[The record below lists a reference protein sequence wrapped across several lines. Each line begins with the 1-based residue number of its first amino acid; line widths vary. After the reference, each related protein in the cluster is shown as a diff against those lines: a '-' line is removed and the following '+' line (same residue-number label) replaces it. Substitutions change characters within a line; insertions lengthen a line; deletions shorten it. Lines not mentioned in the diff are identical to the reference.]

1 MRLPSRTAYL
11 FALARLVLFWEAAWR
26 AVLPLLC
33 VIGLFTALALLEL
46 PALLPAWAHV
56 LGLAL
61 FALLMAVAAW
71 AGYKNWRTPEDG
83 AALRWL
89 ENDSGLSHR
98 PLGTLRDQ
106 LANSHDAGAAAL
118 WRAHRR
124 RMQAQLRGLRVGL
137 PRPGLPAADPWG
149 LRAVVFLL
157 LAMGLFVGGAA
168 APQRL
173 GRALQPDFSAD
184 AGDVAE
190 LEAWLNPPDYTGLP
204 PVKLD
209 PKSTDA
215 LRVPQGSTLMARV
228 FGGGETPRL
237 LIDGAATPFL
247 KIDERNFE
255 LSQLIEAGQRL
266 SVVSAEQSIAD
277 WPLAIIV
284 DQIPTVESDVEPSVT
299 VRQAVRLSYKA
310 ADDYG
315 LAAVWAELRRA
326 DADDG
331 TDVKKPGDAT
341 GKADPAA
348 AENGGEA
355 ADETVLKLDL
365 PISPPGAR
373 EARDNGYFDL
383 TPHPWAGL
391 NVTLR
396 YLAKDDR
403 GQTGWSEVIAFQLP
417 ERQFR
422 HPVARAVVEQR
433 RDLSRLP
440 ERRFLV
446 AMALFAIASGPE
458 TYDNDQIAYLAL
470 WTAARRLQ
478 LSRGEPAA
486 EVMELLW
493 QVALRIEDGGM
504 SLAERELRAAQDAL
518 MAALA
523 EGAEQAEIERLMD
536 ELQRA
541 MEKYLQALAEQA
553 QRDRQA
559 QGPQATDPNA
569 RSVDA
574 MDLQKMMD
582 RIRELSRLGA
592 TDAAREMLRKLQEML
607 ENLEAQ
613 RATAQQQGDGP
624 GEKAM
629 RRLGELLRKQQELMD
644 KTYQQTPRRRR
655 MPWEKRDGENGEQNS
670 GGGQGSSQNGPM
682 TSGKREAMRG
692 LANRQGG
699 LRQRLGDVMRQL
711 GAGMGKIPN
720 AMGGVD
726 QAMRE
731 AQRALRSGRGGQ
743 ALSSQRQ
750 AIDGL
755 ANSFREL
762 AEEMMK
768 NAQDDGLGQF
778 SESQEDPAGRPFQGG
793 GMDTSRVM
801 VPDDSELARARHIL
815 DELRRRAG
823 ERARARLERDY
834 IERLLERF

>member
-11 FALARLVLFWEAAWR
+11 FALARLVLIWEAAWR
-26 AVLPLLC
+26 AVLPLIC
-33 VIGLFTALALLEL
+33 VIGLFTALALLQL
-46 PALLPAWAHV
+46 PAILPAWAHV
-56 LGLAL
+56 LLLAL
-61 FALLMAVAAW
+61 FALLLAAALW
-71 AGYKNWRTPEDG
+71 AGYKSWRAPADG
-83 AALRWL
+83 AALRRL
-89 ENDSGLSHR
+89 ETDSGLAHR
-98 PLGTLRDQ
+98 PLGTLQDQ

-118 WRAHRR
+118 WRAHLRR
-124 RMQAQLRGLRVGL
+124 LQTQLRGLRVGL
-137 PRPGLPAADPWG
+137 PRPGLPPADPWG

-173 GRALQPDFSAD
+173 SRALQPDFSAGAAD
-184 AGDVAE
+184 LAE

-209 PKSTDA
+209 PKSGET
-215 LRVPQGSTLMARV
+215 LRVPQGSSLMARV
-228 FGGGETPRL
+228 FGGSETPRL

-255 LSQLIEAGQRL
+255 LSRLIEAGQRL

-284 DQIPTVESDVEPSVT
+284 DQAPTIESDADPSVT

-315 LAAVWAELRRA
+315 LAAVWAEMRLAAPA
-326 DADDG
+326 DGASL
-331 TDVKKPGDAT
+331 KKPDDTSSDGS
-341 GKADPAA
+341 KS
-348 AENGGEA
+348 

-373 EARDNGYFDL
+373 EAQENGYFDL

-396 YLAKDDR
+396 FHAKDDR
-403 GQTGWSEVIAFQLP
+403 GQIGLSEAITFQLP

-433 RDLSRLP
+433 RDLGRLP

-458 TYDNDQIAYLAL
+458 TYGNDQIAYLAL

-478 LSRGEPAA
+478 LSRGQPAA

-541 MEKYLQALAEQA
+541 MEKYLQAPAEQA
-553 QRDRQA
+553 QRDQQA
-559 QGPQATDPNA
+559 QGPRANDPNA

-582 RIRELSRLGA
+582 KIRELSRLGA
-592 TDAAREMLRKLQEML
+592 KDAAREMLRKLQEML

-613 RATAQQQGDGP
+613 RATAQQQGNGP

-629 RRLGELLRKQQELMD
+629 RQLGELLRKQQELMD

-655 MPWEKRDGENGEQNS
+655 MPWEKRDGAGDREKH
-670 GGGQGSSQNGPM
+670 GGGEGNSRSSPM

-692 LANRQGG
+692 LSNRQGG

-711 GAGMGKIPN
+711 GRGMGKIPD
-720 AMGGVD
+720 AMSGVD
-726 QAMRE
+726 EAMRE

-755 ANSFREL
+755 ASSFREL
-762 AEEMMK
+762 AEDMMK
-768 NAQDDGLGQF
+768 NAQDDGMGQF

-793 GMDTSRVM
+793 GTDTSRVM